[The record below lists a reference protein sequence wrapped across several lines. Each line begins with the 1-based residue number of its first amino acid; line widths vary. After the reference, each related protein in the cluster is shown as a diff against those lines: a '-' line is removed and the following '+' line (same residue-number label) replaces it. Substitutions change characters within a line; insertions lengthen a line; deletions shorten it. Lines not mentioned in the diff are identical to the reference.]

1 MKTRSEEEMMDLIL
15 GFAKADDRIRAV
27 LMNGSRVN
35 PGIPCDPFQDYDVVN
50 FVTDVEPFKNKD
62 YVIPYFGD
70 TIIVE
75 QPLIGPWP
83 PVDVD
88 GSYQNYNIQ
97 LMDGNRIDL
106 SFCHID
112 RLEDQL
118 KDSLIKV
125 LLDKDNLISAQL
137 SPDESSYFMKEP
149 TRDLYDGCCTG
160 FYFAIGSHIPKT
172 IWRKQLPLLKY
183 YIESWLR
190 QILIMMLEW
199 EIGIRTGWNKSIG
212 YKGKYFETY
221 LAPDVWDEYKQTY
234 AGYDYNELWD
244 SLFLFLKIFNRS
256 ARFVAESH
264 NFKFP
269 EETALKVANFLKHVK
284 ELPAD
289 SELIY

>member
-137 SPDESSYFMKEP
+137 SPDESSY
-149 TRDLYDGCCTG
+149 LY
-160 FYFAIGSHIPKT
+160 
-172 IWRKQLPLLKY
+172 
-183 YIESWLR
+183 
-190 QILIMMLEW
+190 
-199 EIGIRTGWNKSIG
+199 
-212 YKGKYFETY
+212 
-221 LAPDVWDEYKQTY
+221 
-234 AGYDYNELWD
+234 
-244 SLFLFLKIFNRS
+244 
-256 ARFVAESH
+256 
-264 NFKFP
+264 
-269 EETALKVANFLKHVK
+269 
-284 ELPAD
+284 
-289 SELIY
+289 